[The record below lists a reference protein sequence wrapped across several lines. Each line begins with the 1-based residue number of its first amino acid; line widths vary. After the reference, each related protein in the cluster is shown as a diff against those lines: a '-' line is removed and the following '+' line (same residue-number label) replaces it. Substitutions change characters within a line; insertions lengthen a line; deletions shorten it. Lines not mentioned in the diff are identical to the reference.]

1 MANVLLR
8 TIIIYFV
15 FIIAIRLLGK
25 RQVGEL
31 EISELIVTFMLS
43 ELATVPI
50 QDPSI
55 PLSYAFIPLV
65 ILIAFEVISSFLVT
79 KSKIFK
85 KMIIGNPSYV
95 IKKGELNQKELE
107 RLRMSLPELLG
118 ELRLKNVGDISNVE
132 YAILEENGK
141 LSVFEKDAPS
151 SVGHALI
158 IDGDINESNLK
169 IAGKDKKWVLRCLK
183 KHKLT
188 LQEVFL
194 LTCDDDD
201 TINIII
207 KEEK

>member
-1 MANVLLR
+1 MATVLLR

-55 PLSYAFIPLV
+55 PISYAFIPLV

-79 KSKIFK
+79 KSKLFK

-95 IKKGELNQKELE
+95 INKGKLDQKELE

-118 ELRLKNVGDISNVE
+118 ELRLKNVGDISNVD

-141 LSVFEKDAPS
+141 LSVFEKGVAS
-151 SVGHALI
+151 SVAHALI
-158 IDGDINESNLK
+158 IDGSINESNLK
-169 IAGKDKKWVLRCLK
+169 IAGKSE
-183 KHKLT
+183 KLA
-188 LQEVFL
+188 
-194 LTCDDDD
+194 
-201 TINIII
+201 
-207 KEEK
+207 